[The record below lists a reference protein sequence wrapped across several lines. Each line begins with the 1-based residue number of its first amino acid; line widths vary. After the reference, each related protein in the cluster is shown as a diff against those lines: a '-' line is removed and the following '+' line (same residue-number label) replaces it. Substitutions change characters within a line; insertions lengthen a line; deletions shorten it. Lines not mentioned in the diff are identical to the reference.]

1 MSIYDKPSREML
13 LEAINRDNN
22 LTGSKALTWNQI
34 ASGFPEV
41 IQSEGAQRNTRVLLY
56 GLNGQGYK
64 GNVTIEYDR
73 IDMPTLFRGVVP
85 VVITDPVGKL
95 SELLPFL
102 NEKYGLSLIPDDI
115 VDQSVKDLGESWV
128 LDVQVKNGCLA
139 WQGGFT
145 LRFAKF
151 VPNLKDVVT
160 DVDLS
165 VIVAPYTLG
174 LKPQAEYVTYGYDWT
189 EIKDTLT
196 KDWLYNRT
204 LTAADVDLL
213 NEVVPLNFVYAP
225 PASVKPGQI
234 GLFGAVYKGLVTPTG
249 KDMYD
254 NAYTR
259 VGIIQLDKD
268 SNYTGNL
275 ILHFQPV

>member
-128 LDVQVKNGCLA
+128 LDVEVKNGCLA

-165 VIVAPYTLG
+165 VIIAPFTLG
-174 LKPQAEYVTYGYDWT
+174 PKPQAEYVAYGYDWT
-189 EIKDTLT
+189 EIKTTLT
-196 KDWLYNRT
+196 TDWIYNRT
-204 LTAADVDLL
+204 LTASDADLL
-213 NEVVPLNFVYAP
+213 NEVVPLNFVNVP
-225 PASVKPGQI
+225 PANVKPGQI
-234 GLFGAVYKGLVTPTG
+234 NLNGALYKGVVAVVPKG
-249 KDMYD
+249 KYD
-254 NAYTR
+254 ESYSRAA
-259 VGIIQLDKD
+259 IITLANT
-268 SNYTGNL
+268 SNYTGDI
-275 ILHFQPV
+275 ILHFLPV